1 MINVLEYL
9 KTLDGYKNNK
19 PIITVGINNIENY
32 YDYYIKNNL
41 LFIIFSTITDD
52 GKNSYFNLAIINPD
66 CITGIYCPYGLKA
79 DISKVSANK
88 TNYSTI
94 FTNKMKEIIPK
105 FLDGANSNNFNL
117 AYTKARI
124 SVGDEIIRITED
136 TKINGDI
143 FSIDDYNIS
152 LENIV
157 SKPGNIMAKRFRFFT
172 NFSKIESIYIP
183 FEDIRLTP
191 VKDIVDTEILDMVD
205 NLHLNKYGNP
215 RVPGYERIEYS
226 KGNRI
231 FADIADKTK
240 NEKDY
245 TRRYFVSKINNNSF
259 VPLSV
264 EAKEADAWLECNSDF
279 TSEIK

>member
-9 KTLDGYKNNK
+9 KNLDGFKNNK

-32 YDYYIKNNL
+32 YDYYIKDNL

-79 DISKVSANK
+79 DISKVSADK
-88 TNYSTI
+88 TNYSSV
-94 FTNKMKEIIPK
+94 FTAKMKEIIPK
-105 FLDGANSNNFNL
+105 FLDGANNNNFNL

-124 SVGDEIIRITED
+124 SVGDEIIRITEN
-136 TKINGDI
+136 TKINGDL
-143 FSIDDYNIS
+143 FSIDDNNIS

-157 SKPGNIMAKRFRFFT
+157 GQPGNTMTKQFRFFS
-172 NFSKIESIYIP
+172 NFNKIESMYIP
-183 FEDIRLTP
+183 FDDIPLTP
-191 VKDIVDTEILDMVD
+191 IKDIVGDEILDMVN
-205 NLHLNKYGNP
+205 NLKINKYGKP
-215 RVPGYERIEYS
+215 KVPGYERIEYS

-240 NEKDY
+240 NEKEY
-245 TRRYFVSKINNNSF
+245 TRRYFVSKINNNSY
-259 VPLSV
+259 VPLSAD
-264 EAKEADAWLECNSDF
+264 AKEADAWLECDSDF
-279 TSEIK
+279 TSEII